1 MEVEVEMEG
10 GKWGEWGTET
20 ETETERE
27 VVDMDMCK

>member
-1 MEVEVEMEG
+1 MEVEMEG

-20 ETETERE
+20 ETERE